1 MGVSVVADGVVII
14 SLVERPG
21 AFHGITRRT
30 KSLATGRMTVFEST
44 HWLPMSALGQAD
56 IVECLRV
63 VRFSP
68 QGRTLSGRDQ
78 PIADIVSFIRLS
90 LVNPGKHCSLVE

>member
-1 MGVSVVADGVVII
+1 MHSTVSRGGPILGNWENDRFRVNALVADVRFG
-14 SLVERPG
+14 S
-21 AFHGITRRT
+21 
-30 KSLATGRMTVFEST
+30 K
-44 HWLPMSALGQAD
+44 AD

-90 LVNPGKHCSLVE
+90 LVNSGKHCSLVE